1 MGDFIDTHAE
11 AMCQQMEEQGVE
23 PIKTAAESAIP
34 SSCAAVPSLPA
45 DECANCASNGLQEAQ
60 ETQSKDFIEACAAA
74 TKNMI
79 NDTDAASNFYNH
91 SIPAFIANLNVSFT
105 QVLTNPAASCAGVG
119 TGATRLFEVLPQVR
133 SGNGNSMV

>member
-91 SIPAFIANLNVSFT
+91 SIPAFCGFALVSAVAGLVIVHRARRNVRDEEIATALQDEEMMELN
-105 QVLTNPAASCAGVG
+105 
-119 TGATRLFEVLPQVR
+119 E
-133 SGNGNSMV
+133 